1 MCRVHVPFVI
11 CQRGSKESGPP
22 SLRISRNCNPP
33 LCSWKCVRM
42 RCSSFRRK
50 AFDEHMEPGGW
61 AQQWEEDSEGRP
73 KLQVTLF
80 FPGRCSIS
88 QRKQK
93 QKHRFWTILLV
104 CFVSA
109 SLTDTHTHTPWLT
122 PGPLSSPIFWWGNIN
137 SCGSDLGPDSFLD
150 QCFFETQLSCSESVP
165 VHLDLKTAKQKQKK
179 KKKKWLTRCHRQW
192 LVLKAGSE
200 PNFSL
205 LLLLVCYHSHTD
217 TKNDSALAYSLT
229 PRFS

>member
-1 MCRVHVPFVI
+1 MGAAV
-11 CQRGSKESGPP
+11 RGGQWGTSEAAGHTFLSRKMQHFPKKAEAETPILDDSSG
-22 SLRISRNCNPP
+22 L
-33 LCSWKCVRM
+33 LC
-42 RCSSFRRK
+42 
-50 AFDEHMEPGGW
+50 
-61 AQQWEEDSEGRP
+61 
-73 KLQVTLF
+73 L
-80 FPGRCSIS
+80 
-88 QRKQK
+88 
-93 QKHRFWTILLV
+93 
-104 CFVSA
+104 
-109 SLTDTHTHTPWLT
+109 SLTHRLTHTHTLADPRPPFL
-122 PGPLSSPIFWWGNIN
+122 PIFWWGNIN